1 MTLLNLSVMPHT
13 RVCDRITLNRMNVK
27 EALEAICLCSGVRLV
42 EAINFTATFYG
53 RTLDSTGHI
62 CFLVK
67 APRDSNTL
75 SLDIKSSKQ
84 ALSDAML
91 SVLTKNLQ

>member
-1 MTLLNLSVMPHT
+1 MPRTSTHG
-13 RVCDRITLNRMNVK
+13 RITLNRMNVK

-53 RTLDSTGHI
+53 RTLDSTGHV

-75 SLDIKSSKQ
+75 SLDIKSTKQ
-84 ALSDAML
+84 ALSDVLL